1 MIDTAPLSADPGGP
15 VLRAINTAYWRASQA
30 GKRYCNLR
38 RTRDSE
44 GFLSDH
50 PNVAVW
56 GTRYSAI
63 VIGFS
68 KPGKRYNA
76 NLALHQ
82 THQPILRSYPEAMVG
97 ILEDAMHGIDRI
109 EAFVT
114 DSRKYP
120 VPIGPQ
126 AFPYGAYPDGA
137 VTCLSQRTHRGSDL
151 WNTLKSSMHSMQQA
165 AGGADP

>member
-1 MIDTAPLSADPGGP
+1 MENSAPFCAHPGGP
-15 VLRAINTAYWRASQA
+15 VLRAIDTSYWRALQA
-30 GKRYCNLR
+30 RKRRADCLR
-38 RTRDSE
+38 PRDPE
-44 GFLSDH
+44 GFLSDD
-50 PNVAVW
+50 PNIAVR

-68 KPGKRYNA
+68 KIGKRYNA
-76 NLALHQ
+76 NLGLHQ
-82 THQPILRSYPEAMVG
+82 AHQPVLRSYPDAMVG

-137 VTCLSQRTHRGSDL
+137 VTCRSEEHT
-151 WNTLKSSMHSMQQA
+151 
-165 AGGADP
+165 

>member
-1 MIDTAPLSADPGGP
+1 MEDSAPFCAHPGGT
-15 VLRAINTAYWRASQA
+15 VLRAINTAYWRASQTR
-30 GKRYCNLR
+30 KRYGNCR
-38 RTRDSE
+38 RTRDPE
-44 GFLSDH
+44 GLLSDD
-50 PNVAVW
+50 PNIAVR
-56 GTRYSAI
+56 GTRYSAK

-82 THQPILRSYPEAMVG
+82 THQPILRSYPEAMVV
-97 ILEDAMHGIDRI
+97 ILENAMHGIDRI
-109 EAFVT
+109 QAFVT
-114 DSRKYP
+114 DAREYP

-126 AFPYGAYPDGA
+126 AFAYGAYPDGA
-137 VTCLSQRTHRGSDL
+137 VTSLAQRTHRGSDL